1 MQGEHGAGS
10 ERDLAVR
17 DRASEGRGDAPV
29 GAQGYDYEAFSTLTG
44 PFVPVTSLG
53 EGYKVAYRSV
63 MKRRR
68 DRVGSLVLVAAAIV
82 AESVFLVWLL
92 QPGHM
97 PVDQGDW
104 KYYLSLTMVGTIGL
118 IEALRLV
125 NVATLV
131 RATMI
136 SRHPEPVAPQSGH
149 RVAFITTI
157 VPTKE
162 PIEMARKTLA
172 AAVALEYD
180 GPFDVWLLDEGND
193 PDVKAMCAELGVN
206 HFSRHGIERWNTE
219 RGPHKRKT
227 KHGNY
232 NAWLEAHGEDYDLW
246 VSVDTDH
253 VPLPNFVERLLGYF
267 RDPDVAFVV
276 GPQVYGNYDNPITR
290 WAESQQFLFHSTL
303 QPAGNKH
310 DAAMFVGTNNAVRI
324 CALKQ
329 IGGLADSITEDAA
342 SSLAWHTTRNPLT
355 KRTWKSVYTP
365 DVLAVGE
372 GPETWGDYFI
382 QQNRWARG
390 TDEVVLRKFWRHLP
404 RLRPGRALH
413 YLFLMSYYPSAAI
426 AWMLG
431 TFNLVAYLVTGA
443 GGVVVAAQL
452 WAMLYVNA
460 SVLQIGIYVWNRRY
474 NVSPHEEAGAAGI
487 AGMFV
492 SILSAPMYV
501 TALLDAVRG
510 RNVPFEVTPK
520 GESGGRDTIKNF
532 RKNIMWGSVLAAA
545 LIASVPLGHD
555 HPAMRSWALL
565 GVAISF
571 TPVVLWKVWEA
582 RAAREAAAGGVPA
595 VLDLRDSAPRG
606 TGHRD
611 VLDTSAL
618 DGRTRAR
625 TTGEPRADHAVPVDA
640 TDLERL
646 PAALLHAPLD
656 EKDPR

>member
-1 MQGEHGAGS
+1 MQGEHQAGS
-10 ERDLAVR
+10 PGGHVVPPEDDSPPAV
-17 DRASEGRGDAPV
+17 E
-29 GAQGYDYEAFSTLTG
+29 GYDYEAFSTLTG
-44 PFVPVTSLG
+44 PFVPVSSLG

-63 MKRRR
+63 MTRPR
-68 DRVGSLVLVAAAIV
+68 DRVRSLALVAAAIV
-82 AESVFLVWLL
+82 AETIFLVWLL
-92 QPGHM
+92 QPAHM
-97 PVDQGDW
+97 PVDQGGW
-104 KYYLSLTMVGTIGL
+104 KHHLSLAMVGTIGL

-149 RVAFITTI
+149 RLAFITTI
-157 VPTKE
+157 VPGKE
-162 PIEMARKTLA
+162 PVSMARKTLA
-172 AAVALEYD
+172 SAVRLEYD
-180 GPFDVWLLDEGND
+180 GPFDVWLLDEDND

-206 HFSRHGIERWNTE
+206 HFSRHGIARWNQE
-219 RGPHKRKT
+219 RGPHKRRT

-232 NAWLEAHGEDYDLW
+232 NAWLDAHGDDYDFW

-276 GPQVYGNYDNPITR
+276 GPQVYGNHDNPITR

-310 DAAMFVGTNNAVRI
+310 DAPMFVGTNNAVRI
-324 CALKQ
+324 SALKQ

-342 SSLAWHTTRNPLT
+342 SSLEWHTTRNPLT
-355 KRTWKSVYTP
+355 KKKWKSVYTP

-372 GPETWGDYFI
+372 GSETWGDYFI

-390 TDEVVLRKFWRHLP
+390 TNEVVLRKFWRYLWK
-404 RLRPGRALH
+404 LTPGRALH

-431 TFNLVAYLVTGA
+431 TFNLVAYLLTGA

-460 SVLQIGIYVWNRRY
+460 SVLQVGIYVWNRRY

-487 AGMFV
+487 AGMLV
-492 SILSAPMYV
+492 SVLSAPMYV
-501 TALLDAVRG
+501 TALIDAVRG

-520 GESGGRDTIKNF
+520 GESGGRDTLESF
-532 RKNIMWGSVLAAA
+532 RKSIMWGSALLLA

-555 HPAMRSWALL
+555 HPAMRTWALL

-571 TPVVLWKVWEA
+571 TPVVLWKVWERRA
-582 RAAREAAAGGVPA
+582 RLQSAAAAEQDV
-595 VLDLRDSAPRG
+595 VIDLRDGAPRG
-606 TGHRD
+606 AGRRE

-618 DGRTRAR
+618 DL
-625 TTGEPRADHAVPVDA
+625 EPAPTAP
-640 TDLERL
+640 L
-646 PAALLHAPLD
+646 PAPHD

>member
-1 MQGEHGAGS
+1 MQGEHQARS
-10 ERDLAVR
+10 RSDLAVR
-17 DRASEGRGDAPV
+17 HEDEVLV
-29 GAQGYDYEAFSTLTG
+29 GADGYDYEAFSTLTG
-44 PFVPVTSLG
+44 PFTPVTSLG
-53 EGYKVAYRSV
+53 EGYRVRYRSV
-63 MKRRR
+63 MTRRR
-68 DRVGSLVLVAAAIV
+68 DRVRSLALVGAAVV

-92 QPGHM
+92 QPAHM

-104 KYYLSLTMVGTIGL
+104 KHWLSLTMVGTIGL

-149 RVAFITTI
+149 RLAFITTI
-157 VPTKE
+157 VPAKE
-162 PIEMARKTLA
+162 PISMARKTLA

-206 HFSRHGIERWNTE
+206 HFSRHGIERWNQE

-232 NAWLEAHGEDYDLW
+232 NAWLDAHGDDYDFW

-310 DAAMFVGTNNAVRI
+310 DAPMFVGTNNAVRLS
-324 CALKQ
+324 ALRQ

-342 SSLAWHTTRNPLT
+342 SSLEWHTTRNPAT
-355 KRTWKSVYTP
+355 GKKWKSVYTP

-390 TDEVVLRKFWRHLP
+390 TNEVVLRKFWRYLWK
-404 RLRPGRALH
+404 LKPGRALH

-431 TFNLVAYLVTGA
+431 TFNLVAYLLTGA

-460 SVLQIGIYVWNRRY
+460 SVLQIGIYIWNRRY

-501 TALLDAVRG
+501 TALVDAVRG
-510 RNVPFEVTPK
+510 RDVPFEVTPK
-520 GESGGRDTIKNF
+520 GESGGRDTITNF

-582 RAAREAAAGGVPA
+582 RAARAAATGGAPA
-595 VLDLRDSAPRG
+595 VLDLRDTAPRG

-618 DGRTRAR
+618 DL
-625 TTGEPRADHAVPVDA
+625 
-640 TDLERL
+640 TDLEPAPAGAQ
-646 PAALLHAPLD
+646 PAALLPAPHD